1 MQSTKKKKNC
11 SKNKINQ
18 ANNNSSL
25 LEIILPSFYDYF
37 NPIGVKQS
45 TKTSFE
51 NLLRCVRS
59 FGWACVMEEGLIGIT
74 DLTTPSITLIAKCG
88 LIDGVNILP
97 KIGNDDA
104 YQKSRKMIYTP
115 YSTSPHIHIPTV
127 CNNWYRPK
135 TVYIFKNWCY
145 FPRLIFFSRMRLL
158 RFFSDIRINMQET
171 VDLNFT
177 STFFLLP
184 TFALILLSSSSFYS
198 STLWMHEGFNSDL
211 FMFFASNGQKV
222 TFVHQNIIQPLKNSW
237 NHYILGT
244 WPPLSS
250 LNYLKNVSKSLFV

>member
-1 MQSTKKKKNC
+1 MCYEYAKYKKTAQKTRSTK
-11 SKNKINQ
+11 Q
-18 ANNNSSL
+18 T
-25 LEIILPSFYDYF
+25 IILRCWRSFCHLF
-37 NPIGVKQS
+37 MIILILLVLNKAQ
-45 TKTSFE
+45 
-51 NLLRCVRS
+51 NLLNLQQVRS
-59 FGWACVMEEGLIGIT
+59 SFCLACVMEEGLIGIT

-145 FPRLIFFSRMRLL
+145 FPRLVFFSRMRLL

-177 STFFLLP
+177 STFF
-184 TFALILLSSSSFYS
+184 SSSNFC
-198 STLWMHEGFNSDL
+198 SD
-211 FMFFASNGQKV
+211 
-222 TFVHQNIIQPLKNSW
+222 TFELI
-237 NHYILGT
+237 
-244 WPPLSS
+244 
-250 LNYLKNVSKSLFV
+250 FVL

>member
-1 MQSTKKKKNC
+1 MGYEYAKYKKTA
-11 SKNKINQ
+11 SKNKISQ
-18 ANNNSSL
+18 ANNNSSQ

-145 FPRLIFFSRMRLL
+145 FPRLVFFSRMRLL
-158 RFFSDIRINMQET
+158 RFF
-171 VDLNFT
+171 
-177 STFFLLP
+177 
-184 TFALILLSSSSFYS
+184 
-198 STLWMHEGFNSDL
+198 
-211 FMFFASNGQKV
+211 
-222 TFVHQNIIQPLKNSW
+222 
-237 NHYILGT
+237 
-244 WPPLSS
+244 
-250 LNYLKNVSKSLFV
+250 

>member
-1 MQSTKKKKNC
+1 MVDFTQQDYKCAMNMQSTKK
-11 SKNKINQ
+11 
-18 ANNNSSL
+18 L
-25 LEIILPSFYDYF
+25 LQKTRSAKQTIILRGWRSFCHLFMIILILLD
-37 NPIGVKQS
+37 GVKQS

-59 FGWACVMEEGLIGIT
+59 FGLACVMEEGLIGIT

-145 FPRLIFFSRMRLL
+145 FPRLVFF
-158 RFFSDIRINMQET
+158 F
-171 VDLNFT
+171 
-177 STFFLLP
+177 
-184 TFALILLSSSSFYS
+184 
-198 STLWMHEGFNSDL
+198 
-211 FMFFASNGQKV
+211 
-222 TFVHQNIIQPLKNSW
+222 QNEAIE
-237 NHYILGT
+237 
-244 WPPLSS
+244 
-250 LNYLKNVSKSLFV
+250 VF

>member
-1 MQSTKKKKNC
+1 MQSTKKTA
-11 SKNKINQ
+11 SKNKISQ
-18 ANNNSSL
+18 ANNNSSQ

-45 TKTSFE
+45 TKTSLE

-145 FPRLIFFSRMRLL
+145 FPRLVFFSEWGYWG
-158 RFFSDIRINMQET
+158 FFSDIRINMQET

-177 STFFLLP
+177 STFF
-184 TFALILLSSSSFYS
+184 SSSNFC
-198 STLWMHEGFNSDL
+198 SD
-211 FMFFASNGQKV
+211 
-222 TFVHQNIIQPLKNSW
+222 TFELI
-237 NHYILGT
+237 
-244 WPPLSS
+244 
-250 LNYLKNVSKSLFV
+250 FVL

>member
-1 MQSTKKKKNC
+1 MCYEYAKYKKTA
-11 SKNKINQ
+11 SKNKISQ
-18 ANNNSSL
+18 ANNNSSR

-45 TKTSFE
+45 TKTSLE

-135 TVYIFKNWCY
+135 TVYILKIEVT
-145 FPRLIFFSRMRLL
+145 RLVFFSEWGYWG
-158 RFFSDIRINMQET
+158 FFSDIRINMQET

-177 STFFLLP
+177 STFF
-184 TFALILLSSSSFYS
+184 SSSNFC
-198 STLWMHEGFNSDL
+198 SD
-211 FMFFASNGQKV
+211 
-222 TFVHQNIIQPLKNSW
+222 TFELI
-237 NHYILGT
+237 
-244 WPPLSS
+244 
-250 LNYLKNVSKSLFV
+250 FVL